1 MHGTMIDVDMHIA
14 DMQDGIAIKGQ
25 RQSGQSDIIMLD
37 LYTRGVVAAAP
48 VKSRQF
54 QAIAN
59 NGVYGVPVLDMKNIE
74 ATTEDTLFVVI
85 FNPQAKARMHPA
97 KSFFEL
103 FDYRLFMQID
113 D

>member
-1 MHGTMIDVDMHIA
+1 MIDIDMHIA
-14 DMQDGIAIKGQ
+14 DMQDGIAIKGR
-25 RQSGQSDIIMLD
+25 RQCGQPDIIMLN
-37 LYTRGVVAAAP
+37 LYTRGVPAAAP

-74 ATTEDTLFVVI
+74 ATTEDALFVVI

-103 FDYRLFMQID
+103 FDYRLFMRIND
-113 D
+113 